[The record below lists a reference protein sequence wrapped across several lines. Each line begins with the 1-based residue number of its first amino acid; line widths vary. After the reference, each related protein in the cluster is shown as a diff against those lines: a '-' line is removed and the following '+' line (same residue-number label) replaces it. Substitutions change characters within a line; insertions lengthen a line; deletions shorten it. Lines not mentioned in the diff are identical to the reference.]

1 MRCDLHIQHNMNDE
15 KGEMLLIN
23 SFMCVYVAYMK
34 YSIYTAV
41 VNMKTFCSSFHGRMN
56 LSFKIDNWFDDMNE
70 MKAY

>member
-1 MRCDLHIQHNMNDE
+1 MYTYE
-15 KGEMLLIN
+15 WWKGGNALIN
-23 SFMCVYVAYMK
+23 SFIYVYVAYMK
-34 YSIYTAV
+34 YSIYAAV